1 MHGITVINLW
11 TLEKC
16 QFIFLCCMC
25 CIFATAEK
33 KLQKNARKIK
43 NFWIEVK
50 ICIYIRDIFLMFT
63 G

>member
-33 KLQKNARKIK
+33 KIAKKRAENQKLL
-43 NFWIEVK
+43 
-50 ICIYIRDIFLMFT
+50 D
-63 G
+63 